1 MTLTA
6 ILMFLLTSSAP
17 AQDPWPAL
25 SLSPAAA
32 APDSLAQA
40 GLLLNPTPG
49 GLDVVVG
56 LTCEATPRASYL
68 VKGAVVKIRI
78 EPSKT
83 QGPCPANGPIRA
95 YSAHVSKLKPKRYQ
109 VIVLQPDA
117 RGRWQ
122 PWKAAV
128 AVVP

>member
-1 MTLTA
+1 MPLAALLTL
-6 ILMFLLTSSAP
+6 LLTSSMP

-25 SLSPAAA
+25 SLTPAAE

-40 GLLLNPTPG
+40 GVLLNPTPG
-49 GLDVVVG
+49 GLDVVMG
-56 LTCEATPRASYL
+56 LTCQTTPRASYL

-78 EPSKT
+78 EPSKA
-83 QGPCPANGPIRA
+83 QSPCPAGGPIRA
-95 YSAHVSKLKPKRYQ
+95 YSAHLKKLKPKRYQ

>member
-1 MTLTA
+1 MTLA
-6 ILMFLLTSSAP
+6 ALLTLLITSFTP

-25 SLSPAAA
+25 SLKPAES

-40 GLLLNPTPG
+40 GVLVTPTPG
-49 GLDVVVG
+49 GLDVLVG
-56 LTCEATPRASYL
+56 LTCQANPRASYR
-68 VKGAVVKIRI
+68 VHGAVVKIRI
-78 EPSKT
+78 QPTDVK
-83 QGPCPANGPIRA
+83 GPCPAGGPMRA
-95 YSAHVSKLKPKRYQ
+95 YSARLSKLKPKRYQ

>member
-1 MTLTA
+1 MTLA
-6 ILMFLLTSSAP
+6 ALLTLLITSLSP

-25 SLSPAAA
+25 SLTPADA

-40 GLLLNPTPG
+40 GLVVTPNPG

-56 LTCEATPRASYL
+56 LTCQGTRRASYL
-68 VKGAVVKIRI
+68 VHGAVVKIRI
-78 EPSKT
+78 QPSGA
-83 QGPCPANGPIRA
+83 QGPCLASGPVRA

-109 VIVLQPDA
+109 VIVLQPDT

-128 AVVP
+128 AVVS